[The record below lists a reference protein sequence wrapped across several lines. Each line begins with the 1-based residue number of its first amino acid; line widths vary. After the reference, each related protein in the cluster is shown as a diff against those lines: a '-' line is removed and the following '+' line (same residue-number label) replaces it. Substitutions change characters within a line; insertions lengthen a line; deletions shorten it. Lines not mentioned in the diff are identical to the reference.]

1 MNTQLLIAIINLV
14 SEVGLSVA
22 VTILQGLGKAATLD
36 DAIAALQASL
46 QKTAADYLKEAQDA
60 VAAQQPPVTPPVTSP
75 VTPPAP

>member
-60 VAAQQPPVTPPVTSP
+60 VAAQQPPVTPP
-75 VTPPAP
+75 TPPAP